1 MGRLGT
7 AYGPMERVTGS
18 RRGMSRVYQ
27 AIHGA
32 LEGRA
37 LTVYGASV
45 SRDYCHVYDV
55 AEAFAALLEA
65 EVLNHNIYNVGGE
78 GAEPLR
84 AALEAIG
91 EALPSF
97 QWWEVACP
105 EEADLVLDPEK
116 ARAGLDLGRLQTDT
130 PWRAHFDLRT
140 GVKAYIDW
148 LREERS

>member
-1 MGRLGT
+1 M
-7 AYGPMERVTGS
+7 
-18 RRGMSRVYQ
+18 
-27 AIHGA
+27 
-32 LEGRA
+32 
-37 LTVYGASV
+37 
-45 SRDYCHVYDV
+45 
-55 AEAFAALLEA
+55 ALLEA

-97 QWWEVACP
+97 EWREVACP
-105 EEADLVLDPEK
+105 EGADLVLGPEK
-116 ARAGLDLGRLQTDT
+116 ARAGLDLGPACGPTP